1 MWGVFAVG
9 LGGRGG
15 SRLVTFSSSM
25 ISRHPHFEFLQPA
38 RNAGS
43 RVRLP
48 AVVCYLDPLAHL
60 ERGRADVRARR
71 WWLWA
76 LSAAPPLRGTRN
88 TEHVGAPLPP
98 SLGALD
104 ACSGAARARACG
116 GAAGARA
123 LSRVSLSISPNS
135 TAMSSIFCFCSAI
148 SASLR
153 ASSCARRSVRP
164 TEPGARLW
172 RAV

>member
-1 MWGVFAVG
+1 
-9 LGGRGG
+9 
-15 SRLVTFSSSM
+15 M
-25 ISRHPHFEFLQPA
+25 ISRHPHFELLQPA

-88 TEHVGAPLPP
+88 AEHVGAPLPP

-104 ACSGAARARACG
+104 ACGGAARARSCG
-116 GAAGARA
+116 GG
-123 LSRVSLSISPNS
+123 SG
-135 TAMSSIFCFCSAI
+135 
-148 SASLR
+148 
-153 ASSCARRSVRP
+153 
-164 TEPGARLW
+164 GARLVKSLLEHLAKLDRHVLHLLLLLRDLGVLAGQLL
-172 RAV
+172 RAPERATH